1 MCIANHYV
9 CEEKRLKIDI
19 KSLLKEDVIY
29 SLNKMGC
36 HCILACPLKLDWD
49 IISSLSNLSRSL
61 MRADGPTLFVISG
74 FIFYISDLSGVLI

>member
-1 MCIANHYV
+1 M
-9 CEEKRLKIDI
+9 KIDI
-19 KSLLKEDVIY
+19 KSSLKEDVIY

-36 HCILACPLKLDWD
+36 HCILAGLLKLGWD